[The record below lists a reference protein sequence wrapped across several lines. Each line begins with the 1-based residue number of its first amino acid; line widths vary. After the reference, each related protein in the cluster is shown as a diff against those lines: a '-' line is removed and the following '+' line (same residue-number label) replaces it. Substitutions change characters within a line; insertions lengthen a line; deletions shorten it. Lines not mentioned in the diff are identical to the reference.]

1 MAFALSTTIK
11 VPSAVSA
18 LALGPG
24 EQLCVGCDD
33 GSVRWYSLPSTKVSR
48 AIKSLGEEVSSIVW
62 TQPKREEEPSVWI
75 ASGRKVFCFPGTSQ
89 KMIMSVEDASC
100 SIEAGEDDDD
110 LVNELNLSE
119 NGKSLAFG
127 SDSGSVGVIETSS
140 NKITRMRNSHTTVCG
155 CVRFVP
161 DRPSELLSG
170 GYDSALLHF
179 DVNQGSILSRL
190 DIAAPPPTSQGVSL
204 SPPFVLSV
212 SINDAGLLAV
222 STADGRVWLGGGG
235 EKRPATSQAGKKKR
249 SRKWEGL
256 KEDEG
261 LWLQVADGPVVATAF
276 RETGQLLTCSLLGAL
291 SEYQVTRDAQG
302 SLQAAKVW
310 SSNVSSIEKVNS
322 MAIGQ
327 TWLTLG
333 GFGKDGKGVV
343 EVWRH
348 SDQVPQPTS

>member
-1 MAFALSTTIK
+1 MSFALSTTIK

-62 TQPKREEEPSVWI
+62 THPKKDEEASVWI
-75 ASGRKVFCFPGTSQ
+75 ASGRKIFRFSGSSQ
-89 KMIMSVEDASC
+89 KMVMSVEDASC
-100 SIEAGEDDDD
+100 SIEAGEDDED
-110 LVNELNLSE
+110 LLNELHLSE
-119 NGKSLAFG
+119 NGKVLAFG
-127 SDSGSVGVIETSS
+127 SDSGSVGVIDISS
-140 NKITRMRNSHTTVCG
+140 NKITRMRSSHTTVCG

-179 DVNQGSILSRL
+179 DISQGNILSRL
-190 DIAAPPPTSQGVSL
+190 DIAAPPLTSQGVSL
-204 SPPFVLSV
+204 SPPFVLSIA
-212 SINDAGLLAV
+212 INGAGLLAA
-222 STADGRVWLGGGG
+222 STADGRVWLGSGG

-276 RETGQLLTCSLLGAL
+276 RESGQLLTCSLLGAL
-291 SEYQVTRDAQG
+291 SEYKVSRDAQG
-302 SLQAAKVW
+302 SLQATQVW
-310 SSNVSSIEKVNS
+310 SSTVTSIEKVNA

-327 TWLTLG
+327 TSLVVG

-348 SDQVPQPTS
+348 SDQVAQPTS

>member
-1 MAFALSTTIK
+1 MTFTLSTTIK

-18 LALGPG
+18 LSLGPG
-24 EQLCVGCDD
+24 EELCVGCDD

-48 AIKSLGEEVSSIVW
+48 AVKSLRDEISSIVW
-62 TQPKREEEPSVWI
+62 TRPKKNEDASVWV
-75 ASGRKVFCFPGTSQ
+75 ASGRKIFRFPRTSQ
-89 KMIMSVEDASC
+89 KMIMSIEDASC
-100 SIEAGEDDDD
+100 SIVAGEDEED
-110 LVNELNLSE
+110 LLNELNLSE
-119 NGKSLAFG
+119 NGKFLAFG
-127 SDSGSVGVIETSS
+127 SDSGSVGIVDISS
-140 NKITRMRNSHTTVCG
+140 NKITHMRNSHTTVCG

-179 DVNQGSILSRL
+179 DIGQGGILSRF

-204 SPPFVLSV
+204 SPPFVLSIA
-212 SINDAGLLAV
+212 INDAGLLAA

-235 EKRPATSQAGKKKR
+235 EKRPATSQVGKKKR

-276 RETGQLLTCSLLGAL
+276 RESGQLFTCSLLGVL
-291 SEYQVTRDAQG
+291 SEYKVSRDAQAL
-302 SLQAAKVW
+302 LQATQVW
-310 SSNVSSIEKVNS
+310 SSSVTSVEKVNT
-322 MAIGQ
+322 MAIGH
-327 TWLTLG
+327 TWLVVG
-333 GFGKDGKGVV
+333 GFGEDEKGVV

-348 SDQVPQPTS
+348 GDQGTQPTS